1 MALKCPETLVLQWIS
16 VSVLPQIHLNIV
28 LPTKCQFSTGL
39 MRSKQSLL
47 YNRNGVVH
55 HVHMQN
61 VQQNDELFYIKA
73 TNFTLCELLL
83 LFIVLELTE
92 V

>member
-1 MALKCPETLVLQWIS
+1 
-16 VSVLPQIHLNIV
+16 
-28 LPTKCQFSTGL
+28 

-61 VQQNDELFYIKA
+61 VQQNNELFYIKA

-83 LFIVLELTE
+83 LIIVLELTE
-92 V
+92 I